1 MHPEQLLKIFPQHLA
16 NLQEAQTL
24 LDEAGDISDLS
35 PSDILTFNSWREAFT
50 ALYPD
55 SVDSFK
61 REICEDYN
69 MLFSDFTDFYADW
82 LDENFTCYQLSKN
95 KILIIK

>member
-1 MHPEQLLKIFPQHLA
+1 MHPEQLLKTFPQHLD

-35 PSDILTFNSWREAFT
+35 PSDILTFNSWRAAFT

-61 REICEDYN
+61 REKCEDYN
-69 MLFSDFTDFYADW
+69 TLFSDFTDFYAEW
-82 LDENFTCYQLSKN
+82 LDENFSCYQLGKN

>member
-16 NLQEAQTL
+16 NLQEAQIL
-24 LDEAGDISDLS
+24 LDEAGDVSDLS

-50 ALYPD
+50 ALYPE

-61 REICEDYN
+61 REVCEDYN
-69 MLFSDFTDFYADW
+69 MLISDFTDFYADW
-82 LDENFTCYQLSKN
+82 LDEHFTCYRLSKN